1 MVNAGEEVA
10 GSEFAAATAALE
22 ESLGCWESN
31 ELPPESLFDCE
42 AGDGVAV
49 PAAESGVPEVLT

>member
-22 ESLGCWESN
+22 ESLGCTESD
-31 ELPPESLFDCE
+31 ELPPESFFEC
-42 AGDGVAV
+42 
-49 PAAESGVPEVLT
+49 ESGEAEATPAPES